1 MLWVCVLS
9 TFMEMLIYTII
20 CVLYYTNE
28 WSLSTNFQNAIMRS
42 IENVIAYKKNK
53 ITINFGFEKIG
64 ILHPPRESNILFQS
78 SYNLIAQ
85 TI

>member
-1 MLWVCVLS
+1 
-9 TFMEMLIYTII
+9 
-20 CVLYYTNE
+20 
-28 WSLSTNFQNAIMRS
+28 MRS